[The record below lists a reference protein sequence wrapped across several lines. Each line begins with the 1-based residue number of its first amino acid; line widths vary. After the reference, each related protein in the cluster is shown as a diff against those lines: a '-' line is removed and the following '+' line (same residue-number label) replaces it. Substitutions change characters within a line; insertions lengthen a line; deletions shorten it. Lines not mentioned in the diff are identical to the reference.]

1 MTITDKPIN
10 LLLVED
16 DIVDIQTFKRSL
28 RQFQLT
34 NPLYI
39 ARDGIEALNMLRG
52 QHGDNTPVVPHPRMV
67 LLDLD
72 LPRMDGLTFLK
83 ELRNDLLLRST
94 TIIII
99 TGSTDGR
106 DKAAAFSLNVA
117 SYFTKPV
124 DFSALVEMV
133 SCLGR
138 SWPKEESRLGSIT
151 SQTVTVD

>member
-1 MTITDKPIN
+1 MTTTDNPIS

-28 RQFQLT
+28 RQFQLA
-34 NPLYI
+34 NPLYV

-52 QHGDNTPVVPHPRMV
+52 KQADNTPVVPHPRIV
-67 LLDLD
+67 LLDLN
-72 LPRMDGLTFLK
+72 LPRMDGLTFLN

-94 TIIII
+94 TIIIL
-99 TGSTDGR
+99 TGSTDER
-106 DKAAAFSLNVA
+106 DRVAAFSLNVA
-117 SYFTKPV
+117 NYFTKPV
-124 DFSALVEMV
+124 DFNALVEMV

-138 SWPKEESRLGSIT
+138 SWSKEESRLRSIT